1 MMDTTDIKQNE
12 QVKTEN
18 HPKKEPLTKKELR
31 KIFLRYGFLTESAM
45 SYEKMHGATWAYSY
59 EPLGDKYY
67 KDDPEAYKRLL
78 TRHSVFYNT
87 EPQTGQLVNGIVAS
101 LEEQIGMGNTE
112 IDEAVPVT
120 VKASLMGP
128 LAGIGDSVMQ
138 GILVPT
144 LLSVAM
150 GLAKGGNAL
159 GPIFY
164 ILAYGI
170 IATTITIVAF
180 RSGYKLG
187 VNAIDAIIGENA
199 KKITNFFIVLGTIV
213 VGGLSASTIALNTVV
228 KIPFG
233 DKTKPLQDIINGF
246 FPGLFPLI
254 MVLFAWWL
262 ISVKHFGPTKVLL
275 ILIAVVTAGV
285 LIGLF

>member
-1 MMDTTDIKQNE
+1 MEGKR
-12 QVKTEN
+12 EN
-18 HPKKEPLTKKELR
+18 RLTKKELR
-31 KIFLRYGFLTESAM
+31 QIFLRYGVMTESAM

-59 EPLGDKYY
+59 LPLGEKYY
-67 KDDPEAYKRLL
+67 KDDPEAFKRLL

-101 LEEQIGMGNTE
+101 LEEEIGLGHG
-112 IDEAVPVT
+112 IDENVPVT

-144 LLSVAM
+144 LLSIAM
-150 GLAKGGNAL
+150 GMSTGGNAI

-164 ILAYGI
+164 IIAYAA
-170 IATTITIVAF
+170 IATAITIISF
-180 RSGYKLG
+180 KSGYKLG
-187 VNAIDAIIGENA
+187 VSAIDKIIGENA
-199 KKITNFFIVLGTIV
+199 KRITNMFNTLGIIVI
-213 VGGLSASTIALNTVV
+213 GGLSASTITLTSKLNV
-228 KIPFG
+228 PLG
-233 DKTKPLQDIINGF
+233 EETKPLQEILDGI
-246 FPGLFPLI
+246 FPGILPLG

-262 ISVKHFGPTKVLL
+262 ISSKRLSATKVIL
-275 ILIAVVTAGV
+275 ILAIVAAIGV